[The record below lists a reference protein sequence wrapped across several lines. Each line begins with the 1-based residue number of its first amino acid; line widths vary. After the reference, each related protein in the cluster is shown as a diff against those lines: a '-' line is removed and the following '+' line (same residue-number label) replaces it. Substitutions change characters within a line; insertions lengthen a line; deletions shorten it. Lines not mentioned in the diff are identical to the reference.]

1 MIFPPLNGIN
11 RLVKRS
17 KVVLPHPEGP
27 RSVTKA
33 PRSISKVTSFTA
45 VTTWDLDL
53 KTLLTPWYWIIVL
66 AILEFRMEIEKEGPV
81 PVQGAF
87 SFCFLADRHGQSVFG
102 IIIEPPKQ

>member
-1 MIFPPLNGIN
+1 MSRPLIKILPAVNGIN

-33 PRSISKVTSFTA
+33 PRSISQVTLLTA
-45 VTTWDLDL
+45 VTTWDPDS

-66 AILEFRMEIEKEGPV
+66 AIFEL
-81 PVQGAF
+81 
-87 SFCFLADRHGQSVFG
+87 
-102 IIIEPPKQ
+102 